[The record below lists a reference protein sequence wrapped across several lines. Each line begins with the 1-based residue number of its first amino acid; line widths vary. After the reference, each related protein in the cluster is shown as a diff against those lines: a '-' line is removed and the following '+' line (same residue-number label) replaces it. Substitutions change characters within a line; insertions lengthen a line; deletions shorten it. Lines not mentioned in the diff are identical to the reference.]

1 VEYDILGYALREVN
15 AFAVRSLT
23 RDSRRSRRPSGEDGQ
38 GMSVSG
44 QTQAKPEI
52 KRWFC
57 EPCGFI
63 YDPEEGDPDGGI
75 DPGTP
80 FEDIPDDWM
89 CPICGASKADFR
101 ELEPGE
107 DFPENRGH

>member
-1 VEYDILGYALREVN
+1 MPHPWLEVISVPLREPWPRYELQRTDTGQ
-15 AFAVRSLT
+15 A
-23 RDSRRSRRPSGEDGQ
+23 GET
-38 GMSVSG
+38 M
-44 QTQAKPEI
+44 
-52 KRWFC
+52 RWIC

-63 YDPEEGDPDGGI
+63 YDPEEGNPDSGI

-89 CPICGASKADFR
+89 CPICGATKADFR

-107 DFPENRGH
+107 FPED

>member
-1 VEYDILGYALREVN
+1 MTTSGRAL
-15 AFAVRSLT
+15 SWLT
-23 RDSRRSRRPSGEDGQ
+23 RGSRRSRCPSREHRTGYERRRTDTGQ
-38 GMSVSG
+38 AGH
-44 QTQAKPEI
+44 QKWI
-52 KRWFC
+52 C

-63 YDPEEGDPDGGI
+63 YDPEEGDPDSGI

-89 CPICGASKADFR
+89 CPICGASKAEFR

-107 DFPENRGH
+107 FPED